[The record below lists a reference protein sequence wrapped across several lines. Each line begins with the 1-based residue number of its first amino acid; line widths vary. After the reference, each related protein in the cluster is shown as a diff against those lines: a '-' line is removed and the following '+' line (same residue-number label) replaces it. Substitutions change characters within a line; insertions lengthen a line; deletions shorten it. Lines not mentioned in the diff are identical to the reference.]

1 MAWAPDAACHRHDIL
16 PRFRQRVRLAKVL
29 RPRLPNCDVP
39 IMEIRRMTQPSNPT
53 PPTAAAKA
61 PATKPVQV
69 AELHRMRAAGEK
81 IACLTCYDASF
92 ALLQDRCGVDLIL
105 IGDSLGMVIHGR
117 TTTTAVTVND
127 IVYHSKAVA
136 PHLKRAF
143 LVADLPF
150 LSYATR
156 ERALD
161 ASQRLMQEGG
171 AQMVKLE
178 GGREQADIVEYLS
191 VRGVP
196 VCAHLGLQ
204 PQLIHKMGAFKVQGR
219 DEATADAM
227 LRDAK
232 ILEQAGADLLLL
244 ECIPAELGRRI
255 TQAAHVPVIGIG
267 AGPDVSGQILV
278 LHDILD
284 ISPSVT
290 IGHRPRFVQN
300 FMAGAPSIEAAIR
313 DYVLAVKDGRYPAPE
328 HCFKG

>member
-1 MAWAPDAACHRHDIL
+1 MTAKPAAPSAQVHISEL
-16 PRFRQRVRLAKVL
+16 
-29 RPRLPNCDVP
+29 
-39 IMEIRRMTQPSNPT
+39 RRM
-53 PPTAAAKA
+53 
-61 PATKPVQV
+61 
-69 AELHRMRAAGEK
+69 RDAGER

-92 ALLQDRCGVDLIL
+92 ALIEDRAGVDVIL

-117 TTTTAVTVND
+117 NSTTAVTVAD
-127 IVYHSKAVA
+127 IAYHSRAVA

-150 LSYATR
+150 LSFATR

-171 AQMVKLE
+171 AKMVKLE

-219 DEATADAM
+219 DNAAAEAM
-227 LRDAK
+227 LHDAR
-232 ILEQAGADLLLL
+232 ILEEAGADMLLL
-244 ECIPAELGRRI
+244 ECVPSKLGKQI
-255 TQAAHVPVIGIG
+255 TDAAQVPVIGIG

-278 LHDILD
+278 LHDILN
-284 ISPSVT
+284 ISPMVT
-290 IGHRPRFVQN
+290 LGRTPRFVQN
-300 FMAGAPSIEAAIR
+300 FMQGGADIETAIR
-313 DYVLAVKDGRYPAPE
+313 AYVQAVKSGAYPAPE
-328 HCFKG
+328 HCF